1 MNRRATAFWVVLAGL
16 LLGIG
21 LLSGRQSR
29 DGAPLDPDATNP
41 GGTAALLALLD
52 ETGSRVERGLPADG
66 TGTVLLLDDSL
77 TVDQRREL
85 SGWVGGGGT
94 LVVADPFSPFAPE
107 IDVGQGVTVGDVAAG
122 PCPVRPGLDGLD
134 LDGGGFRLFPPVT
147 SPPTQP
153 VPVRPGPDG
162 ATPFVAA
169 QGCFAGEAG
178 DTGDYLQVSRQGRGQ
193 VVALG
198 GADPFTNDLLDEA
211 DNAVLAVNL
220 LGPRPDGLGT
230 LPDSAVTVVYGPVA
244 SPGTR
249 TLGDLVP
256 SWAAW
261 VAWQLVAAFALF
273 VVWRIRRF
281 GHPVPEPQPVEL
293 PASLLVRA
301 TGELR
306 RRSGAVPEASDVLR
320 RDLEQRLRRQL
331 KISPET
337 PTAELA
343 ARAAA
348 MAGLDPGRVARS
360 LTGPAAGT
368 AGELTGLVADI
379 DAVNRALAAT
389 AAPTV
394 DPAAGPDR
402 DPVATP
408 TLATP
413 TPATTAGGEHL

>member
-1 MNRRATAFWVVLAGL
+1 MNRRATAFWVVLAVL

-41 GGTAALLALLD
+41 TGTAALLALLD
-52 ETGSRVERGLPADG
+52 ETGTRVERGLPADG
-66 TGTVLLLDDSL
+66 TATVLLLDDSL
-77 TVDQRREL
+77 TVDQRRAL
-85 SGWVGGGGT
+85 SGWVGDGGT

-107 IDVGQGVTVGDVAAG
+107 VDLGQRVTVGDVAAG

-134 LDGGGFRLFPPVT
+134 LDGGGFRMFPPVT
-147 SPPTQP
+147 SPPGQP
-153 VPVRPGPDG
+153 VPVRPGRDG
-162 ATPFVAA
+162 ATRFVAA

-198 GADPFTNDLLDEA
+198 GADPLTNDLLDEG

-220 LGPRPDGLGT
+220 LAPAPDGPG
-230 LPDSAVTVVYGPVA
+230 PGAPGDGAVAVIYGPVA

-256 SWAAW
+256 SWAGW

-331 KISPET
+331 KVSPET
-337 PTAELA
+337 PTVELA

-348 MAGLDPGRVARS
+348 LAGLEPERVVRALS
-360 LTGPAAGT
+360 GPSADT
-368 AGELTGLVADI
+368 AGELTGLVNDI
-379 DAVNRALAAT
+379 DAVNRALTAT
-389 AAPTV
+389 AAPAPT
-394 DPAAGPDR
+394 PDR
-402 DPVATP
+402 EPVA
-408 TLATP
+408 P
-413 TPATTAGGEHL
+413 TPARTLATTAGGDHL